1 MPEYR
6 LSNAA
11 EQDLEE
17 IYAYSFAEFG
27 ERRADAYFE
36 SLEDCLQRLAEQPS
50 LGMDASALREDY
62 SRFVHQKHSVYYQTA
77 KPGILV
83 VRILGPGMSTDRNL
97 P

>member
-17 IYAYSFAEFG
+17 IYAYTFLEFG
-27 ERRADAYFE
+27 EQRADAYFE
-36 SLEDCLQRLAEQPS
+36 SLEDCLQKLADQPS
-50 LGMDASALREDY
+50 LGMDVSALRKDY
-62 SRFVHQKHSVYYQTA
+62 SRFIHQRHSIYYTTSKQ
-77 KPGILV
+77 GILV
-83 VRILGPGMSTDRNL
+83 IRILGPGMSPDRNL